1 MGPVRKLPVVDRIR
15 GVSQLGDGMPDGTE
29 VTVQYTDHT
38 DEWFEVQ
45 MPFLDAMYLLNLLRG
60 IQEDI
65 GYVMPDEPFAPR

>member
-1 MGPVRKLPVVDRIR
+1 MGPVQTLPAVDRIR
-15 GVSQLGDGMPDGTE
+15 GATQEGNGMPDGTQ

-45 MPFLDAMYLLNLLRG
+45 MPFLDAMYLLNLLRA

-65 GYVMPDEPFAPR
+65 GYVMPDDPFEPQ

>member
-1 MGPVRKLPVVDRIR
+1 MGPVRTLPIVDRIQ
-15 GVSQLGDGMPDGTE
+15 GATQQGDGTPRGTQ

-45 MPFLDAMYLLNLLRG
+45 MSFLDAMYLLNILRA

-65 GYVMPDEPFAPR
+65 GYAMPDDPYAPQ